1 MPHFALHVL
10 LASRVAEVI
19 EVESPAPGD
28 QIQRNAFLHGAVGP
42 DMGFFPGGDHVL
54 SLAAHGKRS
63 GDLVRALHETAETPQ
78 HRAFVRGWLTHML
91 ADILI
96 HPIINRAAAELLERK
111 RLTLTPAAEFHSHIT
126 VELGLDAVYVN
137 RHRALR
143 RIRLQP
149 FFDDPTTRWITAAVQ
164 TAYGVYL
171 EPSAVLR
178 SHQQVVRLQRPLLL
192 LEHLPGFIHR
202 SLLIRGGMSCRNEGR
217 DSGGAEFLGAARPS
231 KAMVQAVN
239 AVVEHFPTAFPA
251 FHRLI
256 LRGDLNYNLNTGGLE
271 TSRNTASSNAM
282 PPTWAS
288 GAGNS
293 EDLVPQPH

>member
-192 LEHLPGFIHR
+192 LEHLMGPSSRMAIPSPASYTVPCSYAVGCPVATRGATPGER
-202 SLLIRGGMSCRNEGR
+202 SS
-217 DSGGAEFLGAARPS
+217 SARPD
-231 KAMVQAVN
+231 
-239 AVVEHFPTAFPA
+239 
-251 FHRLI
+251 HRRQWCRL
-256 LRGDLNYNLNTGGLE
+256 
-271 TSRNTASSNAM
+271 
-282 PPTWAS
+282 
-288 GAGNS
+288 
-293 EDLVPQPH
+293 